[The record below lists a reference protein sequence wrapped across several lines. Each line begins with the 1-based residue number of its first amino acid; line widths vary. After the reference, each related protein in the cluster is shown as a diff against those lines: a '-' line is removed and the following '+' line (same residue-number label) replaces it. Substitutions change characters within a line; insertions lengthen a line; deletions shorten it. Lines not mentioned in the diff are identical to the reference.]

1 MFKFFN
7 STQFSDVWIQC
18 QDGTDRIPAHR
29 IVLCEYSE
37 VFYKM
42 LAPKNGFASLDVVNI
57 HADHDAVM
65 HLLKWMYDVQP
76 FDELVGSDELECV
89 MKLSSLAQE
98 YIIVNLLAQCE
109 KELEHRFYASQDL
122 NEKLRIFLHCE
133 RLGVNFKD
141 FLRDTKDFEF
151 LGLEAACSISPSTLE
166 ILLSV
171 MDGRL
176 GGALLT
182 RWLPSHPSETVLAW
196 LQKMPTKSLDLD
208 TWMRFVSR
216 GILAFEQFYEIMK
229 NTASTRRL
237 LESVRNF
244 RIVCSP
250 MSSPFDCFYATRTW
264 TLGRAL
270 GEFIGVDVYPYM
282 ISPTSYELTHGFSQA
297 KDGISNWVLEGSNE
311 EKQWTTL
318 STHTD
323 DHHIGNAP
331 YDSYCW
337 KVESNGKFYRQ
348 LRIRMTG
355 PNRSSKVENRFQL
368 CVCKM
373 EFFGRIRKQGS
384 DEDIIF
390 LQSHDPAVKPK
401 VHMVE
406 LDEDSDEDE

>member
-7 STQFSDVWIQC
+7 STEFSDVWIQC

-57 HADHDAVM
+57 HADHDTVM

-76 FDELVGSDELECV
+76 FEELFGSDELECL

-98 YIIVNLLAQCE
+98 YMILNLKTQCE
-109 KELEHRFYASQDL
+109 EELEHRFYASQVQD
-122 NEKLRIFLHCE
+122 EKLRIFLHCE

-141 FLRDTKDFEF
+141 FLRDNTHFEF
-151 LGLEAACSISPSTLE
+151 LRLEAACSISPSTLE

-171 MDGRL
+171 MDGSL

-182 RWLPSHPSETVLAW
+182 RWLQSHPSESVLTW
-196 LQKMPTKSLDLD
+196 LGKIPMTHLDVD
-208 TWMRFVSR
+208 TWMRFISK
-216 GILAFEQFYEIMK
+216 GILTFEQFYGLMT
-229 NTASTRRL
+229 NTVENRRL
-237 LESVRNF
+237 LESIRNF

-250 MSSPFDCFYATRTW
+250 MSSPFDCFSAHRTW
-264 TLGRAL
+264 TLGRTL
-270 GEFIGVDVYPYM
+270 GEFVGVDVYPYT

-297 KDGISNWVLEGSNE
+297 KDGISNWVLEGTNE
-311 EKQWTTL
+311 ETKWTTL

-331 YDSYCW
+331 YDSYRW
-337 KVESNGKFYRQ
+337 KVESNGKFYRH

-355 PNRSSKVENRFQL
+355 PNRSSDHENQFQL

-401 VHMVE
+401 VHVVE
-406 LDEDSDEDE
+406 IGDDSDEDQ